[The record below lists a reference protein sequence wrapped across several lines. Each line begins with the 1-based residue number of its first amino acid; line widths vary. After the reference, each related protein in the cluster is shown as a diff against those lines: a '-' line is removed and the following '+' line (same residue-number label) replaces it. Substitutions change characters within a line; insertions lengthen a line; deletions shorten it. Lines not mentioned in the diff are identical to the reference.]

1 MKYASRGT
9 HCPMEPSQPF
19 VASASGSLHAH
30 IAALIFACPFG
41 QDNPTD
47 CPLHAVRTK
56 SARERLAWVE
66 SLTPAARIAIV
77 QHHCACLA
85 NKEAAP

>member
-1 MKYASRGT
+1 MSGRIKST
-9 HCPMEPSQPF
+9 QPF
-19 VASASGSLHAH
+19 VASDPGSLHAR
-30 IAALIFACPFG
+30 IVGLVFACPFG
-41 QDNPTD
+41 PDNPPD

-56 SARERLAWVE
+56 PISERLAWVE
-66 SLTPAARIAIV
+66 SLSPSARMEIL